1 MAIPPCAATATSICS
16 LASVTVAAPRKRSA
30 LRRTRPQCASPRS
43 TLAKCVPSVKR
54 GCSQMWVV
62 PGSSNTVLS
71 GWQQLDM
78 CVPVRSNGLPL
89 GCVCAVV
96 FMPDPHISCG
106 FLFHLQ
112 KKIGRRARRGRGIGF
127 SRPFAGPFAWCENTA
142 AVENPDGSNLLFSAT
157 DSVAWL
163 GNDECLPRCPQR
175 VQPLSAEKQE
185 QQATLMAA
193 QTPVNP
199 AP

>member
-1 MAIPPCAATATSICS
+1 MSLRWSRANRESIG
-16 LASVTVAAPRKRSA
+16 SA
-30 LRRTRPQCASPRS
+30 LRIRRERWERNACCTPGCASPQICSRCS
-43 TLAKCVPSVKR
+43 CRTKFKP
-54 GCSQMWVV
+54 GCSRMWRL
-62 PGSSNTVLS
+62 PGSPNKLVS
-71 GWQQLDM
+71 GCPLLAM
-78 CVPVRSNGLPL
+78 RLPVCSRGLPL

-96 FMPDPHISCG
+96 LFPDPHISCG

-112 KKIGRRARRGRGIGF
+112 KKIGRRTRRGRGIGF

-142 AVENPDGSNLLFSAT
+142 AAENPDGSNLLFSAT

-163 GNDECLPRCPQR
+163 GNDECLARCPQR

-193 QTPVNP
+193 Q
-199 AP
+199 